1 MTTRVLVRRIASLTV
16 GIAVWIAAVT
26 LTPGPLLAGLAVG
39 SVFLF
44 VVGPWVYNRLFD
56 DELPRDGTHLT
67 GRRGPLV
74 SIAVMLISAAVA
86 AVYYWLFIG

>member
-1 MTTRVLVRRIASLTV
+1 MAL
-16 GIAVWIAAVT
+16 AVWAAIVI
-26 LTPGPLLAGLAVG
+26 LTPGSWIVGLAVG
-39 SVFLF
+39 SIFLI
-44 VVGPWVYNRLFD
+44 VVEPWVYNRLFD